1 MSRFP
6 PKIRPV
12 QEEEDRLWV
21 PYTDNGM
28 FSLVLALW
36 SFPVELTRYMIL
48 GLELEHSCEQ
58 PSHITTVYNCFCELS
73 KIVHGSLYRV
83 HCAARRPT
91 V

>member
-1 MSRFP
+1 
-6 PKIRPV
+6 
-12 QEEEDRLWV
+12 
-21 PYTDNGM
+21 M